1 MTASE
6 WVPAF
11 PGQRPPLNGPPGNT
25 LALQHGVYSERRL
38 APLVEQLVAER
49 LADDATP
56 YLRQPAYRAALAAW
70 ARQEARVL
78 LLDQWL
84 QRHLE
89 EADGCVGCKACE
101 PKADQLLRFEK
112 SAATQRGR
120 LGLDPLSRA
129 RLGRHIAAAQ
139 VDMARLLSAPGNDRD
154 EADGDDD
161 DG

>member
-1 MTASE
+1 MAE
-6 WVPAF
+6 GPKGWVPAF
-11 PGQRPPLNGPPGNT
+11 RGQRPPLNGPPGNE

-38 APLVEQLVAER
+38 APIVAALVEER

-56 YLRQPAYRAALAAW
+56 YLRQPAYRAALTAW

-78 LLDQWL
+78 LLDAWL
-84 QRHLE
+84 QRHLDE
-89 EADGCVGCKACE
+89 TDGCVGCKACE

-129 RLGRHIAAAQ
+129 RLGRDVASASFDLARWMAEEQKRRDAAGSGE
-139 VDMARLLSAPGNDRD
+139 L
-154 EADGDDD
+154 
-161 DG
+161 